1 MLRLAAALLAF
12 GLSAQE
18 GPPVAIVRGELLQW
32 DPSGHF
38 HLTTRTRQV
47 VGCRFDADTY
57 FVRDGKKIPVE
68 EVRAGNIV
76 EAIVDRRGE
85 PDQCR
90 AVTVYI
96 LAAIRVDL
104 TAEYRRALNAQR
116 HLLDHIFPRGRL
128 TFAGLV
134 LESGPDHVVLKT
146 RSEGKKTLRLRED
159 TRYSLDGAPADASI
173 LEVNARVFVR
183 AGEGIDGKLEAY
195 QVIRGQILQP
205 R

>member
-1 MLRLAAALLAF
+1 MLRLAVALAALA
-12 GLSAQE
+12 LSAQE

-32 DPSGHF
+32 DPAGSF
-38 HLTTRTRQV
+38 HLSSRTRQV
-47 VGCRFDADTY
+47 VGCRFDSDTY
-57 FVRDGKKIPVE
+57 FVRDGKRIPPQE
-68 EVRAGNIV
+68 IQAGNIV

-85 PDQCR
+85 PGQCR

-96 LAAIRVDL
+96 LASIRVDL
-104 TAEYRRALNAQR
+104 TQEYRRALNAQR

-128 TFAGLV
+128 TFAGIV
-134 LESGPDHVVLKT
+134 LESGPDHLVLKT
-146 RSEGKKTLRLRED
+146 RGEGKKTLRLRED
-159 TRYSLDGAPADASI
+159 TRYTLDGAPADASI

-195 QVIRGQILQP
+195 QVIRGQILNP